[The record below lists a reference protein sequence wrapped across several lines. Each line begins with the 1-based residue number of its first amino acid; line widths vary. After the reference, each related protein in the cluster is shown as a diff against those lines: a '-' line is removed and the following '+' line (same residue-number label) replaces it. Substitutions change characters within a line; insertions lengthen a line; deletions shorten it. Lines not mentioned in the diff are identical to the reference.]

1 MVMSTSAF
9 VVVMFMSASTF
20 MIMVFMSASAFM
32 VMMMFMS
39 VSAAATSAMD
49 TTYISVL
56 WRGNRILN
64 KEHAVREIIEMC
76 RKNEFENIKLSE
88 HLEETVEDYY
98 ITIYKNEQQLQA
110 GNVWLVVKYNRKENI
125 MKIL

>member
-1 MVMSTSAF
+1 MRKKWGIICTILLICIFSLYSSWKKPEIVNCIT
-9 VVVMFMSASTF
+9 T
-20 MIMVFMSASAFM
+20 
-32 VMMMFMS
+32 
-39 VSAAATSAMD
+39 MD

-56 WRGNRILN
+56 WRGNRVLN

-76 RKNEFENIKLSE
+76 RKNEFEDIKLSE

-110 GNVWLVVKYNRKENI
+110 GKVWLVVKYNRKENI